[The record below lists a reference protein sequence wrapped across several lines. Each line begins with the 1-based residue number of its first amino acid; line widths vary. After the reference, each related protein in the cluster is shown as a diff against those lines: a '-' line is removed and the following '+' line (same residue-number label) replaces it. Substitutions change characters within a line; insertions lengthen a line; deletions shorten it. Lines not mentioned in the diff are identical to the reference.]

1 MIEKWRGFLFT
12 VLCIVIMAG
21 CGSRDDIYLDTFVEE
36 KPSEV
41 VAGNGEEEPTEQ
53 VSGGLCYVYVCGAV
67 AKPGVY
73 VLSEN
78 SRVYEA
84 IEMAGGLTEEA
95 ERAAVNQAEVILDGQ
110 LLYVPSVG
118 ESEQM
123 ALEASDG
130 RVNINTA
137 TAEELMTLPGV
148 GKAKAD
154 SIIAYRAEHGAFSS
168 TEDLMNVAGI
178 KEGVYNRMKDYI
190 KVN

>member
-1 MIEKWRGFLFT
+1 MIEKWKGFLFT
-12 VLCIVIMAG
+12 VLWLASIAG
-21 CGSRDDIYLDTFVEE
+21 CGNRNDTYLDTFVEE
-36 KPSEV
+36 KPSEA

-95 ERAAVNQAEVILDGQ
+95 QCAAVNQAEAVTDGQ
-110 LLYVPSVG
+110 LLYVPTVG
-118 ESEQM
+118 ETEY
-123 ALEASDG
+123 AAAEASDG
-130 RVNINTA
+130 RININTA
-137 TAEELMTLPGV
+137 TAEELMTIPGV

-154 SIIAYRAEHGAFSS
+154 SIIAYREEHGAFSS
-168 TEDLMNVAGI
+168 AEDLMNVAGI
-178 KEGVYNRMKDYI
+178 KEGVFNRMRDYI